1 MEIRQLITFLAVI
14 EQQSFSKA
22 AEILG
27 YTQAAVTIQIQ
38 QLEKEF
44 HTRFFDR
51 VGRRPTLTPPG
62 EQFAK
67 YAREIVRQDELAHKR
82 VSNAV
87 LRGYSLRIG
96 TLDSLMRVKMP
107 QLIQYFYIHLPE
119 TSISITTGSPQQ
131 LLDMLDHNQLDI
143 AYILDYPVSS
153 PNWVKVLE
161 VETPIVFV
169 ASAQSYLAKAGN
181 ISMKELAAQRL
192 FLTEK
197 NTNYR
202 QALDHIF
209 LSNHLELH
217 PFLETADISLIIQLL
232 QKNQGV
238 SFLPRMAVEKHV
250 REGKLAQL
258 NVGEVQLNMFI
269 QLLYHKNKWVN
280 KEMQTAVRVLRAE
293 SLR

>member
-1 MEIRQLITFLAVI
+1 MEIRQLVTFLTVI

-44 HTRFFDR
+44 HTRFIDR
-51 VGRRPTLTPPG
+51 VGRHPTLTPPG

-87 LRGYSLRIG
+87 SRGYSLRIG
-96 TLDSLMRVKMP
+96 TLDSLMKIKIP
-107 QLIQYFYIHLPE
+107 QLIQYFYIHLPD
-119 TSISITTGSPQQ
+119 TGISITTGTPKQ

-143 AYILDYPVSS
+143 VYILDFPVSS

-169 ASAQSYLAKAGN
+169 ASGHSYLAKASD
-181 ISMKELAAQRL
+181 ISMRELAAQRL

-197 NTNYR
+197 DTNYR
-202 QALDHIF
+202 QALDHMF
-209 LSNHLELH
+209 RSQHLELR
-217 PFLETADISLIIQLL
+217 PFLETADVSLILRLIQN
-232 QKNQGV
+232 NQGV
-238 SFLPRMAVEKHV
+238 SFLPRLAVEKGV
-250 REGKLAQL
+250 AEGRLALL
-258 NVGEVQLNMFI
+258 NVSDVKLDMSI
-269 QLLYHKNKWVN
+269 QLFYHRNKWVN
-280 KEMQTAVRVLRAE
+280 EEMQTAVRLLRQE
-293 SLR
+293 SSK

>member
-1 MEIRQLITFLAVI
+1 MEIRQLVTFLAVI

-22 AEILG
+22 ADVLG

-51 VGRRPTLTPPG
+51 VGRHPTLTPPG
-62 EQFAK
+62 EQFAQ

-87 LRGYSLRIG
+87 SRGYSLRIG
-96 TLDSLMRVKMP
+96 TQDSLLRVKMP

-119 TSISITTGSPQQ
+119 TSISITTGTPQQ
-131 LLDMLDHNQLDI
+131 LLEMLDHNQLDI
-143 AYILDYPVSS
+143 VYILDYPVSS

-161 VETPIVFV
+161 AETPIVFV
-169 ASAQSYLAKAGN
+169 ASAQSYLAKAN
-181 ISMKELAAQRL
+181 DISMKELAAQRL
-192 FLTEK
+192 FLTERD
-197 NTNYR
+197 TSYR

-209 LSNHLELH
+209 LSKQLELR
-217 PFLETADISLIIQLL
+217 PFLETADISLITRLIQS
-232 QKNQGV
+232 NQGV

-250 REGKLAQL
+250 RDGKLALL
-258 NVGEVQLNMFI
+258 NVSDVKLDMYI

-280 KEMQTAVRVLRAE
+280 EEMQTAVRLLRTE
-293 SLR
+293 TLR